1 MMGVK
6 DFRMGVVWDKGMG
19 IVSIS
24 FARGMVNSMILTEET
39 ELWLPGGLDWYG
51 VDKIKKILDQENKRD
66 LANEIFYYNLGFLT
80 DKVVFLDDFS
90 WDRSRVLLPNMGLRS
105 WLNFVYRR
113 DQMIFKEEMISGAL
127 EDEGLFLNE
136 VMIRDFADSQLLNE
150 DLRLIVLNTT
160 ENEGLAG
167 FVAEKLLWAGFSVMG
182 VGGAEAEVEKCR
194 LSYGEGSDKSYG
206 WQVLSSLFDCEW
218 VEDEALADFEVEV
231 YIGEGMAEMI
241 NYSGY
246 VRTF

>member
-1 MMGVK
+1 
-6 DFRMGVVWDKGMG
+6 MGVVWDDGVG

-24 FARGMVNSMILTEET
+24 FDRGMVNSMILTDGV

-51 VDKIKKILDQENKRD
+51 ADKIKKLLDQEDKRD
-66 LANEIFYYNLGFLT
+66 LADEIFYYNLGFLA

-90 WDRSRVLLPNMGLRS
+90 WDRSRVLCPNMGWWS

-113 DQMIFKEEMISGAL
+113 DQMIFKEEAMSGVL
-127 EDEGLFLNE
+127 GDEVLLLNE
-136 VMIRDFADSQLLNE
+136 VMVRDFADSRLLNE
-150 DLRLIVLNTT
+150 DLRLIILNTT

-167 FVAEKLLWAGFSVMG
+167 FVAERLSWAGFSVMG
-182 VGGAEAEVEKCR
+182 VGGAADEVGKCR

-206 WQVLSSLFDCEW
+206 WQVLSSLFDCEQ
-218 VEDEALADFEVEV
+218 VEDRALADFEVEV
-231 YIGEGMAEMI
+231 YIGEAMAEMI